1 MGLLRRRKEDDTP
14 PKPRA
19 VVASALPLSG
29 PEGKQAWKAS
39 ASDVQWQKQAWYYYD
54 AIGELHFAFQWLAK
68 ALSRAVLFAAET
80 DPETGQITGPTEDP
94 RAQKAALAVLGG
106 PKHLPR
112 LLSLVALQWQ
122 VSGETYILIVPQPPK
137 KGAAQPDRWEVV
149 TRNSLREQ
157 GGTWSFKDPLTGV
170 WTKLREGTDRVIR
183 AWEPHPDEQT
193 HADCAMRSAIPICSE
208 IEKSSQNIASR
219 LVSRLA
225 SNGIIWLPQEID
237 FPVGEGEQADAASF
251 MKLIYDAMLA
261 NIASPGDASA
271 HVPIAVQV
279 PGEYISALADAHT
292 DFATDLDAA
301 VPELRES
308 AITRLGRTLD
318 MSREI
323 ALGQVSDA
331 NHWTAWALEEMTYK
345 VHLQPLLLRL
355 GMTLTTEYF
364 HELLAA
370 MGEPDPARF
379 VLNWNVSDVV
389 ARPDDREDL
398 RWAWEQNLVS
408 ADYVLSELG
417 IPDDARPSEEE
428 QRKQLARLLVTGAPT
443 LLENPS
449 VAAELGFEAS
459 VPQDGPAAPVAVAEA
474 PAAPRALPE
483 RSTEPDAG
491 LVASA
496 ELVVFD
502 ALSRA
507 GARLL
512 TREYRMQHQHTE
524 RWTLHTHI
532 PTAGRIDAL
541 MEGSFQFTD
550 RVAQAHGLSPVGL
563 DHALRD
569 YVRERLVTRQPHN
582 PAVLTGHLRTVI
594 REHTP

>member
-137 KGAAQPDRWEVV
+137 KGVAQPDRWEVV

-237 FPVGEGEQADAASF
+237 FPVGEGEQADSASF

-370 MGEPDPARF
+370 MGEPDPSRF

-459 VPQDGPAAPVAVAEA
+459 VPQDAPTAVPAAPGEQ
-474 PAAPRALPE
+474 PAPRALPD
-483 RSTEPDAG
+483 RGTEPDAA

-507 GARLL
+507 GSRLL
-512 TREYRMQHQHTE
+512 TREYRGAFQAAD

-532 PTAGRIDAL
+532 PTAGRVDAL
-541 MEGSFQFTD
+541 LEGSFQFTE
-550 RVAQAHGLSPVGL
+550 RIAEAHGL
-563 DHALRD
+563 DHADFGRAVSG
-569 YVRERLVTRQPHN
+569 YVRQRLISQSLHDRGDL
-582 PAVLTGHLRTVI
+582 AVWLRTVK
-594 REHTP
+594 RDDAA

>member
-1 MGLLRRRKEDDTP
+1 MGLFRRDKEAEAP

-29 PEGKQAWKAS
+29 PEGKQAWAAS

-106 PKHLPR
+106 PKNLPR

-122 VSGETYILIVPQPPK
+122 VSGETYVLILPQPPK
-137 KGAAQPDRWEVV
+137 KGAPQPDRWEVV

-170 WTKLREGTDRVIR
+170 WTKLRDGTDRVIR

-219 LVSRLA
+219 LLSRLA
-225 SNGIIWLPQEID
+225 ANGIQWLPQEID
-237 FPVGEGEQADAASF
+237 FPVGDGEEANAASF
-251 MKLIYDAMLA
+251 MKLLYDAMTA
-261 NIASPGDASA
+261 NISSPGDASA
-271 HVPIAVQV
+271 HVPIAVQI
-279 PGEYISALADAHT
+279 PGEWIAAMANAHT

-301 VPELRES
+301 VPDLREK
-308 AITRLGRTLD
+308 AINRLGRTLD

-331 NHWTAWALEEMTYK
+331 NHWSAWQIEETTYK
-345 VHLQPLLLRL
+345 IHLQPLLLRL

-364 HELLAA
+364 QELLGV
-370 MGEPDPARF
+370 MGEPDPSRF
-379 VLNWNVSDVV
+379 VLNWNVTEVV
-389 ARPDDREDL
+389 ARPDDRDDL
-398 RWAWEQNLVS
+398 KWLWEQNLVS
-408 ADYVLSELG
+408 ADYVLAELG
-417 IPDDARPSEEE
+417 VPDDARPTDEE
-428 QRKQLARLLVTGAPT
+428 QRAQLARLLVTGAPT

-449 VAAELGFEAS
+449 VAQALGFEPS
-459 VPQDGPAAPVAVAEA
+459 TVPEPVTAVT
-474 PAAPRALPE
+474 PSPDNPQALPE
-483 RSTEPDAG
+483 RPQEPDPG

-512 TREYRMQHQHTE
+512 TREYRGAHQHTE

-532 PTAGRIDAL
+532 PTEGRIDQL

-550 RVAQAHGLSPVGL
+550 RVALAHGLSPVGL
-563 DHALRD
+563 DGALRD
-569 YVRERLVTRQPHN
+569 YVRGRLETRQPHN
-582 PAVLTGHLRTVI
+582 PAILVGHLRAVS
-594 REHTP
+594 REHAA

>member
-54 AIGELHFAFQWLAK
+54 AIGELHVAVQWLAK

-137 KGAAQPDRWEVV
+137 KGVAQPDRWEVV

-193 HADCAMRSAIPICSE
+193 HADCAMRAAIPICSE

-219 LVSRLA
+219 LMSRLA
-225 SNGIIWLPQEID
+225 SNGVVWLPQEID
-237 FPVGEGEQADAASF
+237 FPTAEGEQADAASF
-251 MKLIYDAMLA
+251 MRLLYDAMQA
-261 NIASPGDASA
+261 NIASPGEASA
-271 HVPIAVQV
+271 HVPIAVQI
-279 PGEYISALADAHT
+279 PAEYIAAMADAHT

-301 VPELRES
+301 VPELREN

-370 MGEPDPARF
+370 MGEPDPSRF

-532 PTAGRIDAL
+532 PTTGRIDAL

-550 RVAQAHGLSPVGL
+550 RVAQAHGLSPAGL

-582 PAVLTGHLRTVI
+582 LAVLTGHLRTVI